1 MMIMGLVAMT
11 MIMVVVEFIRLPILI
26 QCDNRN
32 RTMNG

>member
-1 MMIMGLVAMT
+1 MMIMAMAL
-11 MIMVVVEFIRLPILI
+11 IMVVVEFIHLPILI